1 MYKRINKY
9 LVVICC
15 FIVFTGCKTTKVYN
29 PRADLDAVRMI
40 LMKQQKAWNTG
51 DIDAFMEGYWNNSQ
65 LAFIGS
71 RGVTRGWQQT
81 LDNYKRGYP
90 DEAAMGT
97 LTFEILELRSLS
109 PEACFMIG
117 KYSLV
122 RAEDNPSGYFNL
134 LWEKKNGQ
142 WVIVSDHT
150 SG

>member
-1 MYKRINKY
+1 
-9 LVVICC
+9 
-15 FIVFTGCKTTKVYN
+15 
-29 PRADLDAVRMI
+29 
-40 LMKQQKAWNTG
+40 MKQQKAWNTG

-97 LTFEILELRSLS
+97 LTFEVLELRSLN